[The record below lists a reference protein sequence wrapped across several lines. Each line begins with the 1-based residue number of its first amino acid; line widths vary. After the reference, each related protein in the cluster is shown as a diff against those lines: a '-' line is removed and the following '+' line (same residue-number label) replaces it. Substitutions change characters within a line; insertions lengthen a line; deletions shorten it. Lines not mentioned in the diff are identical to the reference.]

1 MWKYCEKRL
10 PDSIDFFVA
19 ISNFSISILDK
30 FIEKLTFKK
39 KLIDYVI
46 NVIKL
51 IKSYYKMKYIANNF
65 LSALIIFGIN
75 YLIILSR

>member
-1 MWKYCEKRL
+1 MIKFKSSLKL
-10 PDSIDFFVA
+10 P
-19 ISNFSISILDK
+19 
-30 FIEKLTFKK
+30 TT
-39 KLIDYVI
+39 IDYVI

-75 YLIILSR
+75 DLIILSR